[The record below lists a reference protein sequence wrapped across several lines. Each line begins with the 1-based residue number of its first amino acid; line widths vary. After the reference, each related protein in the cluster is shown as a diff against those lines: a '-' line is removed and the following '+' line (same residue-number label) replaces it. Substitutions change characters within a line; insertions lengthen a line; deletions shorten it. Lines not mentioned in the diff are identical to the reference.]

1 LSNTDSFLIDGEIA
15 LTGLALN
22 KYSKDIRE
30 IIVGIYSPKE
40 FSQMSFFKG
49 KSSLSSSSNGDGQL
63 CDDIEKNIKMLEEH
77 FCHTEDLM
85 KKELRFHNQKCVI
98 LYLDSLVKK
107 ELLQASIIEPIL
119 EMRAGEMEKTV
130 HAAEIK
136 RASTIS
142 EAGKQLFDGFC
153 MILIE
158 NNPQAYMASVG
169 GIEGRAIQEP
179 NNERSIK
186 STHDGFVEDFSS
198 NLHLLRKR
206 IKNPQ
211 LKVKYFTLGN
221 LSNTKVGMVFIE
233 NLANKELI
241 NEVERRITSI
251 EIDQLYS
258 TGELEDL
265 IEDHP
270 FSPFP
275 QILATERPDRA
286 VSYIT
291 EGKITIIMD
300 GNPRVMIVPITF
312 FAFYQAPDDYNS
324 RWLVGSF
331 FRLIRVLSFIIAIS
345 LPAIYIAIVSFHSE
359 VLPIGILYSI
369 RVSLEY
375 VPFPPLAEALAMQII
390 LELLKEASIRLPS
403 PIAQTIGIVGGLV
416 IGTAVVD
423 AHIVSNMMIVVIGF
437 TAISSFVAPINE
449 MGTSARLLGF
459 PTMIAASFFGFFGIV
474 FVLMLIFMHLSK
486 LDSFGTPYFSPM
498 APFKKEDL
506 KDSLIRLPLW
516 KLNTRPT
523 DAKPAYAKQQG
534 QTRAWKKK

>member
-1 LSNTDSFLIDGEIA
+1 
-15 LTGLALN
+15 
-22 KYSKDIRE
+22 
-30 IIVGIYSPKE
+30 
-40 FSQMSFFKG
+40 M
-49 KSSLSSSSNGDGQL
+49 SSSKGNSSFSKPTNAGGQF
-63 CDDIEKNIKMLEEH
+63 CDDMEKNIRMLEDH
-77 FCHTEDLM
+77 FCQTEDLM
-85 KKELRFHNQKCVI
+85 KKELLFHNQKCVV
-98 LYLDSLVKK
+98 LYLESLVKK
-107 ELLQASIIEPIL
+107 ELLQSSIIEPIIDGKQGAI
-119 EMRAGEMEKTV
+119 ENTV
-130 HAAEIK
+130 HSAEIK
-136 RASTIS
+136 KTSMVS
-142 EAGKQLFDGFC
+142 ETGKNLLDGFC
-153 MILIE
+153 VILME
-158 NNPQAYMASVG
+158 DNHQAYLPSVG

-186 STHDGFVEDFSS
+186 SSHDGFVESFST
-198 NLHLLRKR
+198 NLQLLRKR
-206 IKNPQ
+206 IKSPQ

-221 LSNTKVGMVFIE
+221 FSNTKVGMVFLE

-241 NEVERRITSI
+241 DEVERRLTSI

-258 TGELEDL
+258 TGELEEL

-291 EGKITIIMD
+291 EGKITLIVD
-300 GNPRVMIVPITF
+300 GNPRVLVIPITF

-331 FRLIRVLSFIIAIS
+331 FRIIRIFSFVIAIS

-375 VPFPPLAEALAMQII
+375 VPFPPLVEALTMQII

-437 TAISSFVAPINE
+437 TAIASFVAPINE

-459 PTMIAASFFGFFGIV
+459 PTMIAASLLGFFGIV
-474 FVLMLIFMHLSK
+474 LVLMILFMHLSK
-486 LDSFGTPYFSPM
+486 LDSFGTPYFSPLS
-498 APFKKEDL
+498 PFKKEDI
-506 KDSLIRLPLW
+506 KDSFIRLPLW

-523 DAKPAYAKQQG
+523 DSKPAYAKQQWR
-534 QTRAWKKK
+534 TRAWKKK

>member
-1 LSNTDSFLIDGEIA
+1 
-15 LTGLALN
+15 
-22 KYSKDIRE
+22 
-30 IIVGIYSPKE
+30 
-40 FSQMSFFKG
+40 MSFFKENT
-49 KSSLSSSSNGDGQL
+49 SLSNELGKIS
-63 CDDIEKNIKMLEEH
+63 DDIDKNIMTLQEY

-98 LYLDSLVKK
+98 LYLESLVKK
-107 ELLQASIIEPIL
+107 ELLQSSIIEPII
-119 EMRAGEMEKTV
+119 EMQAGEIEKTV

-136 RASTIS
+136 QTSMIS
-142 EAGKQLFDGFC
+142 EAGKQLLDGAC

-158 NNPQAYMASVG
+158 NNPQAYLASVG
-169 GIEGRAIQEP
+169 GIEGRSLQEP

-186 STHDGFVEDFSS
+186 SAHDGFVESFSS
-198 NLHLLRKR
+198 NLQLLRKR
-206 IKNPQ
+206 IKSPR
-211 LKVKYFTLGN
+211 LKVKYFTIGN
-221 LSNTKVGMVFIE
+221 LSNTKVGMVYLDK
-233 NLANKELI
+233 LANKELI
-241 NEVERRITSI
+241 DEVERRLTSI
-251 EIDQLYS
+251 ELDQLYL
-258 TGELEDL
+258 TGDVEEL

-286 VSYIT
+286 VSYLT
-291 EGKITIIMD
+291 EGKITIIVD
-300 GNPRVMIVPITF
+300 GNPRVLVVPITF

-324 RWLVGSF
+324 RWLIGSF
-331 FRLIRVLSFIIAIS
+331 FRITRLFSFIIAIS

-369 RVSLEY
+369 RTSLEY
-375 VPFPPLAEALAMQII
+375 VPFPPFVEALTMQII

-423 AHIVSNMMIVVIGF
+423 AHIVSNMMIVVIGI
-437 TAISSFVAPINE
+437 TAIASFVAPINE

-459 PTMIAASFFGFFGIV
+459 PTMLAASLLGFFGIV

-486 LDSFGTPYFSPM
+486 LDSFGTPYFAPL

-506 KDSLIRLPLW
+506 KDSFIRLPFW
-516 KLNTRPT
+516 KLTTRPM
-523 DAKPAYAKQQG
+523 DARPAYAKQLG
-534 QTRAWKKK
+534 RTRTWKKK

>member
-1 LSNTDSFLIDGEIA
+1 
-15 LTGLALN
+15 
-22 KYSKDIRE
+22 
-30 IIVGIYSPKE
+30 
-40 FSQMSFFKG
+40 MSFFKERS
-49 KSSLSSSSNGDGQL
+49 KSSSSNDGGQF
-63 CDDIEKNIKMLEEH
+63 CDDIEKNIRMLEVH
-77 FCHTEDLM
+77 FCYTEDLM
-85 KKELRFHNQKCVI
+85 KKELPFNNQKCVI

-119 EMRAGEMEKTV
+119 EMKAGEMEKTV

-136 RASTIS
+136 RTSTIS
-142 EAGKQLFDGFC
+142 EAGKQLLDGSC
-153 MILIE
+153 VLLIE
-158 NNPQAYMASVG
+158 NNPQAYLASVG

-179 NNERSIK
+179 NNEKSIK
-186 STHDGFVEDFSS
+186 SSHDGFIESFSS
-198 NLHLLRKR
+198 NLQLLRKR
-206 IKNPQ
+206 IKSPH
-211 LKVKYFTLGN
+211 LKVKYFTIGN
-221 LSNTKVGMVFIE
+221 LTNTKVGMVYLD
-233 NLANKELI
+233 NLVNKEVI
-241 NEVERRITSI
+241 KEVERRLTSI

-258 TGELEDL
+258 TGDLEEL
-265 IEDHP
+265 IEDNP
-270 FSPFP
+270 FTPFP
-275 QILATERPDRA
+275 HILATERPDRA
-286 VSYIT
+286 VSYLT
-291 EGKITIIMD
+291 EGKITIVMD
-300 GNPRVMIVPITF
+300 GNPRVLVCPITF

-331 FRLIRVLSFIIAIS
+331 FRLIRVFSFIITIS
-345 LPAIYIAIVSFHSE
+345 LPATYIAIVSFHSE

-375 VPFPPLAEALAMQII
+375 VPFPPLAEALTMQII

-423 AHIVSNMMIVVIGF
+423 AHIVSNMMIVVIGC
-437 TAISSFVAPINE
+437 TAIASFVAPINE

-459 PTMIAASFFGFFGIV
+459 PTMLAAALFGFFGIV

>member
-1 LSNTDSFLIDGEIA
+1 
-15 LTGLALN
+15 
-22 KYSKDIRE
+22 
-30 IIVGIYSPKE
+30 
-40 FSQMSFFKG
+40 MSFFKQN
-49 KSSLSSSSNGDGQL
+49 SSLSNRSNEEGQL
-63 CDDIEKNIKMLEEH
+63 SNDIEKNIRKLQEH
-77 FCHTEDLM
+77 FSHTEDLL
-85 KKELRFHNQKCVI
+85 KKELVFNGEKCVV
-98 LYLDSLVKK
+98 LYIDSMLNK
-107 ELLQASIIEPIL
+107 ELLQSSVIDPIIDV
-119 EMRAGEMEKTV
+119 KTIDIENAV
-130 HAAEIK
+130 LAAEIK
-136 RASTIS
+136 KTSMIS
-142 EAGKQLFDGFC
+142 EAGKNLLDGFC
-153 MILIE
+153 VILLE
-158 NNPQAYMASVG
+158 NDSQAYMASVG
-169 GIEGRAIQEP
+169 GIEGRSFQEP

-186 STHDGFVEDFSS
+186 SSHDGFVESFSS

-206 IKNPQ
+206 IKSPQ
-211 LKVKYFTLGN
+211 LKVKYLIIGN
-221 LSNTKVGMVFIE
+221 LTHTKVGMLYLDH
-233 NLANKELI
+233 LANKELI
-241 NEVERRITSI
+241 NEVERRLTSI

-275 QILATERPDRA
+275 HILSTERPDRA

-291 EGKITIIMD
+291 EGKIAILID

-331 FRLIRVLSFIIAIS
+331 FRLIRVFSFIVAIS

-375 VPFPPLAEALAMQII
+375 VPFPPLVEALAMQII

-437 TAISSFVAPINE
+437 TAIASFVAPINE

-459 PTMIAASFFGFFGIV
+459 PTMIAASLFGFFGIV
-474 FVLMLIFMHLSK
+474 LVLMLIFMHLCK
-486 LDSFGTPYFSPM
+486 LDSFGTPYFSPL
-498 APFKKEDL
+498 APFKKEGL
-506 KDSLIRLPLW
+506 KDSLLRLPLW
-516 KLNTRPT
+516 KMNTRPT
-523 DAKPAYAKQQG
+523 DAKPAYANQQG